1 MSFDAFIDEIWQNH
15 QTRTTATN
23 RVQKQ
28 FSQIFNELG
37 HTPKNAINLGY
48 RNSAGFALQADEFYE
63 ADNNKKYD
71 TVLALD
77 EYFTYA
83 SDEETQKQLVNSAIK
98 MLKPGGM
105 LLTSM
110 RDYRNNPV
118 HKRNLGDSSYINI
131 NNTHHIIVE
140 VNSPNSADSQ
150 VWKQTNFVIK
160 NDDAATAYELGNR
173 RTIYFKQLAKYC
185 NDANSKQF
193 GVLRENFWRSPWK
206 RSTEHIAWAKF

>member
-1 MSFDAFIDEIWQNH
+1 MSFEGFIDEIWQNR
-15 QTRTTATN
+15 QIRTTATN
-23 RVQKQ
+23 RAQKQ

-37 HTPKNAINLGY
+37 HTPKNTINLGY
-48 RNSAGFALQADEFYE
+48 RNSAGFALQAKEFYE
-63 ADNNKKYD
+63 SDNSKKYD

-77 EYFTYA
+77 EYFTYTE
-83 SDEETQKQLVNSAIK
+83 DEETQKQLVNSAIK

-105 LLTSM
+105 LLTSI

-131 NNTHHIIVE
+131 SNTHHIIVE
-140 VNSPNSADSQ
+140 VNSPGSVDSQ

-193 GVLRENFWRSPWK
+193 GVLRENFWRTPWK
-206 RSTEHIAWAKF
+206 RSTEHIAWARF